1 MAQKTSA
8 AVSKW
13 LKKQEW
19 HESFIETLERFREY
33 DCEDIERFLSGHM
46 MENTIYEA
54 FPWYLSPE
62 GMDFWGDIDKQ
73 FKEWFYGEN

>member
-13 LKKQEW
+13 LQKQEW
-19 HESFIETLERFREY
+19 YESFVETLERFRDY
-33 DCEDIERFLSGHM
+33 DLEDMNRFLKGIM
-46 MENTIYEA
+46 LEDTIYAA

-62 GMDFWGDIDKQ
+62 GMDFWQDIDKQ
-73 FKEWFYGEN
+73 FREWFNGD

>member
-19 HESFIETLERFREY
+19 YESYIETLERFREY
-33 DCEDIERFLSGHM
+33 DNEDIERFLKGHM
-46 MENTIYEA
+46 MEDTIYAA

-62 GMDFWGDIDKQ
+62 GMDFWKDINKQ
-73 FKEWFYGEN
+73 FKEWFYGD